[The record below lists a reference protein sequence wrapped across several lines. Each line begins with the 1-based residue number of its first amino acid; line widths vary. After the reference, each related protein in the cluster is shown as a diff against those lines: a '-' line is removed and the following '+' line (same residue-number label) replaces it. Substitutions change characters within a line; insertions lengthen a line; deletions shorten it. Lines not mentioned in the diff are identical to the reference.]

1 MHRLHGQQPRAERV
15 VERFQHSRIEIEVA
29 KIILHRADEPDIVV
43 NFFDADRLAGKNRAE
58 VDLFP
63 TQTDPAHNW

>member
-1 MHRLHGQQPRAERV
+1 MHRLHGQQPRAER
-15 VERFQHSRIEIEVA
+15 ERFQHSRIEIEVA
-29 KIILHRADEPDIVV
+29 KIIIQRADEPDIVV

-63 TQTDPAHNW
+63 PQTDPAHNW